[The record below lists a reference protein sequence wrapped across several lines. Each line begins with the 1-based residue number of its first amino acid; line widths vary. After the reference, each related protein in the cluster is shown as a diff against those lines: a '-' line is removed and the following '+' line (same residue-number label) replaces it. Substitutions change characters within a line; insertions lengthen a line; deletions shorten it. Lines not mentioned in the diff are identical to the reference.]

1 MRIVVTGA
9 SSFVGSFLCEVLARQ
24 HSVVGIFRRTNEH
37 VRELQE
43 RHGVR
48 CLQLDLTQQET
59 ICRLPHG
66 PDAMI
71 HCAASFP
78 ASDLSATEVGRSN
91 VGGTAN
97 LVDWARDQAE
107 LKSFINISSTSVYG
121 SITTSVLTEATPT
134 AANDIY
140 GSTKLAAEHLIDATL
155 RDVSR
160 VHLRMPVILGK
171 GAERGFV
178 PRVVRQLRANL
189 PVTVKNPHTLH
200 NALSTRVAL
209 AAFLSHCLDEV
220 ITTQGIVNLAARE
233 PMTMF
238 DIVTYLRSLT
248 QSTSQIVI
256 DDSVTPSFIVD
267 VSRAESLGYRAPSVA
282 IALESFVRGSG

>member
-1 MRIVVTGA
+1 
-9 SSFVGSFLCEVLARQ
+9 
-24 HSVVGIFRRTNEH
+24 
-37 VRELQE
+37 
-43 RHGVR
+43 
-48 CLQLDLTQQET
+48 LDLTQQET
-59 ICRLPHG
+59 ICRLQDG
-66 PDAMI
+66 PEAII

-78 ASDLSATEVGRSN
+78 AADVPATEVGRSN

-107 LKSFINISSTSVYG
+107 LKSFVNISSTSVYG
-121 SITTSVLTEATPT
+121 SITESVLTEATPT

-140 GSTKLAAEHLIDATL
+140 GSTKLAAEHLIDSTL

-178 PRVVRQLRANL
+178 PRVARQLRANL
-189 PVTVKNPHTLH
+189 PVTIKNPRCPH

-209 AAFLSHCLDEV
+209 TDFVSHCLNEASA
-220 ITTQGIVNLAARE
+220 TQGIVNLAARE
-233 PMTMF
+233 PMTMS
-238 DIVTYLRSLT
+238 DIVDYLRSLT
-248 QSTSQIVI
+248 RSTSQIVI

-267 VSRAESLGYRAPSVA
+267 ISRAETLGYRGPSVA
-282 IALESFVRGSG
+282 IALESFVRGSC